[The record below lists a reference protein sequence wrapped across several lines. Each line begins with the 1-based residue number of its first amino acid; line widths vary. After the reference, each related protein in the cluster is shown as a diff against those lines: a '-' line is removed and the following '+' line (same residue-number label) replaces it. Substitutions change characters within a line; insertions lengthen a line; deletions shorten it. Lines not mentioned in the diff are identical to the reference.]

1 MERKWWKP
9 LLPLNR
15 EQRVLEAQEAQRRK
29 GKAGGTAGGSAG
41 EHGAGGFQPRAAGGP
56 GGGGTK
62 AAYASNRSRAGVTS
76 TPTESSGLGDER
88 LTQSFGLDAEL

>member
-1 MERKWWKP
+1 MEVAQEERKWWKP

-15 EQRVLEAQEAQRRK
+15 ERRVLEAQEAQRRK
-29 GKAGGTAGGSAG
+29 GQAGGAAG
-41 EHGAGGFQPRAAGGP
+41 EHGVGGFQPRAAGG
-56 GGGGTK
+56 GGGGAK